1 MPRDTAL
8 ITGASDGIGRELARV
23 MARDKWNLVL
33 VARREDRLEE
43 LQRELSTVVSV
54 ATVPFDLSREDAAR
68 RIVEHLS
75 DRDITIEA
83 LINNAGLGDHCRFV
97 DSDWETNRAMMRV
110 NIEALT
116 ELTRLLLPSMIS
128 RGGGFV
134 MNVSSVAGFQPGPMM
149 AVYYATKAYVLSFS
163 EALAEEVRGSGV
175 SVTALCP
182 GPTRS
187 GFQESAGIA
196 AGTSLNNR
204 LMPTARKVAQYGY
217 DAMMRGRRVAVYGL
231 VFRVLIL
238 LNRFLPR
245 RLVVWS
251 VARFQANRTN

>member
-1 MPRDTAL
+1 MPTDTAL

-33 VARREDRLEE
+33 VARRENRLED
-43 LQRELSTVVSV
+43 LQRELSPVVSV
-54 ATVPFDLSREDAAR
+54 EIVPFDLSQEDSAR

-83 LINNAGLGDHCRFV
+83 LINNAGLGDHCRFT
-97 DSDWETNRAMMRV
+97 DSDWETNRAMLRV
-110 NIEALT
+110 NVETLT

-134 MNVSSVAGFQPGPMM
+134 MNVSSVAGFQPGPLM

-163 EALAEEVRGSGV
+163 EALSEELRGSGV

-187 GFQESAGIA
+187 GFQESAGVA
-196 AGTSLNNR
+196 SGTPLNNR
-204 LMPTARKVAQYGY
+204 FMPTAHNVARYGY
-217 DAMMRGRRVAVYGL
+217 DAMMHGRRVAVHGIA
-231 VFRVLIL
+231 FRVLIL
-238 LNRFLPR
+238 LSRFLPR
-245 RLVVWS
+245 RLVVRA